1 MEPARAPTL
10 LLRISAFVL
19 FIASASFAG
28 YEEEFAVGTAAL
40 KDGRASDA
48 IASFE
53 RLADQGVRTGTGTGQ
68 HAPDVQLLFG
78 RAVVEVE
85 LNTRGVRRLLDASG
99 EGGAI
104 SGAGRI
110 VHFELAAQHREALG
124 HT

>member
-1 MEPARAPTL
+1 MVLVSLRDDGAEELVVHLGLGPALGVRG
-10 LLRISAFVL
+10 RQHVIHK
-19 FIASASFAG
+19 SFR
-28 YEEEFAVGTAAL
+28 TA
-40 KDGRASDA
+40 DV
-48 IASFE
+48 
-53 RLADQGVRTGTGTGQ
+53 QVRTGTGTGQ
-68 HAPDVQLLFG
+68 HATDVQLLFG